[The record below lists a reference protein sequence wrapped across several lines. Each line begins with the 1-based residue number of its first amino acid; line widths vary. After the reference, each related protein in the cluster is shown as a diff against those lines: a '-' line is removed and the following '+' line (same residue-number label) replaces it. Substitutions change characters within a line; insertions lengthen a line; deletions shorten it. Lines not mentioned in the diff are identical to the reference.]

1 MSQSRHKMPSP
12 AILIAI
18 LALVAAVAGT
28 AVAESGPNANTSA
41 SAKKTAKKALKKAK
55 KAKTKAAEANQTA
68 KGAQASADDAQASAD
83 DAQASA
89 DDATPLTAVVAAD
102 GSVARGTGVT
112 STNAKLL
119 GSGLYTVE
127 FDRSLS
133 DCVWVAQIGNGDS
146 TPTIYGEMSTW
157 AESPNGIFVQTAS
170 SGGVLADRPF
180 HLIVHC

>member
-1 MSQSRHKMPSP
+1 MSQIRHKMPSP

-55 KAKTKAAEANQTA
+55 KANQTA
-68 KGAQASADDAQASAD
+68 KGAQASAD

-89 DDATPLTAVVAAD
+89 DDATPLTAVVEAD
-102 GSVARGTGVT
+102 GSIARGAGVT
-112 STNAKLL
+112 STNAKLS

-170 SGGVLADRPF
+170 SDGVLSDRPF

>member
-1 MSQSRHKMPSP
+1 MPSP

-28 AVAESGPNANTSA
+28 AVAESGLNANTSA

-55 KAKTKAAEANQTA
+55 KANQTA
-68 KGAQASADDAQASAD
+68 KGAQASAD

-112 STNAKLL
+112 STNAKLG

-133 DCVWVAQIGNGDS
+133 DCVWVAQIGNGNS

-170 SGGVLADRPF
+170 SAGVLADRPF

>member
-41 SAKKTAKKALKKAK
+41 SAKKTAKKALKKAN

-68 KGAQASADDAQASAD
+68 KGAQASAD

-170 SGGVLADRPF
+170 SAGVLADRPF

>member
-1 MSQSRHKMPSP
+1 MLV
-12 AILIAI
+12 AV

-55 KAKTKAAEANQTA
+55 KANKTA
-68 KGAQASADDAQASAD
+68 KGAQSAAEGAQSA
-83 DAQASA
+83 AEG
-89 DDATPLTAVVAAD
+89 ATPLAAVVAAD
-102 GSVARGTGVT
+102 GSVVRGSGVT

-119 GSGLYTVE
+119 GNGLYTVE
-127 FDRSLS
+127 FDRNLS
-133 DCVWVAQIGNGDS
+133 DCVWVAQIGNGDG
-146 TPTIYGEMSTW
+146 TPIIYGEMSSW
-157 AESPNGIFVQTAS
+157 LEAPNGIFVQTAS